1 MEPKDPLV
9 IVGCAKILM
18 TLPTK
23 VRNFDLGKMYLTKA
37 MQMAPNDVAVLNSI
51 EKAIIHYKRIVSSSD
66 WTKFKIILLIY
77 LFLFLFILKL

>member
-18 TLPTK
+18 TLPIK
-23 VRNFDLGKMYLTKA
+23 VRDFDLGKMYLTKA

-51 EKAIIHYKRIVSSSD
+51 EKAITHYKRVVSNSSSNLI
-66 WTKFKIILLIY
+66 KFKII
-77 LFLFLFILKL
+77 